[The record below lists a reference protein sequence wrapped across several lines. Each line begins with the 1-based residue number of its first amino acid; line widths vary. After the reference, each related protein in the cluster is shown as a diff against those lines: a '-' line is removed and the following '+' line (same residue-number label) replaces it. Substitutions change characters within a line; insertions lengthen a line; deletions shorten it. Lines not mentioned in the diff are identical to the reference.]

1 MANSK
6 PTTSKDI
13 LANLF
18 TSSVPKNPLV
28 LVDPTQPQRV
38 AGQNHGDDDYD
49 FARKQ
54 LREIIEIGMGALAEA
69 AAESS
74 RTGSSNSFVATAQ
87 TLKAVTDA
95 NEKLLNLSVTHKE
108 LNEQKNEDSGGPQT
122 VNNNL
127 FVGSTDEMLEMIKAK
142 KNDKQISE

>member
-108 LNEQKNEDSGGPQT
+108 LNLEKNESSGPQT
-122 VNNNL
+122 INNTLVLTPTEL
-127 FVGSTDEMLEMIKAK
+127 FDMLEKK
-142 KNDKQISE
+142 KNGQS

>member
-108 LNEQKNEDSGGPQT
+108 LNEQKNEDSQPGTT
-122 VNNNL
+122 VNNTAV
-127 FVGSTDEMLEMIKAK
+127 FVGTPAELLALKKGKMI
-142 KNDKQISE
+142 DGDSH